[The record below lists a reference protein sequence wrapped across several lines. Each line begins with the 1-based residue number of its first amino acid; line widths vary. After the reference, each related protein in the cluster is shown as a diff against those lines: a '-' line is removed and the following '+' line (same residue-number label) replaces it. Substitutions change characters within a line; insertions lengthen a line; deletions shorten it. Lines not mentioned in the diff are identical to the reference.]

1 MWCVCAHLYM
11 DQTKKFLII
20 LYVFGSDFY
29 HYLCSCFMF
38 ALFFIVLNMFCVEKQ
53 VLEFFATH
61 SRLAKIFVTHLATRQ
76 SCNSSCEFIQKL
88 SRLILW
94 LARDSLMTREN
105 FRDSSSRKTP
115 RNNFLKSFSWETYF
129 NLSHPLWNP
138 SFNIF
143 TSKPNQFEWF
153 FIPLTSLR

>member
-1 MWCVCAHLYM
+1 MCAQLYIN
-11 DQTKKFLII
+11 QSKKIFDH

-29 HYLCSCFMF
+29 HSLCSYLVLT
-38 ALFFIVLNMFCVEKQ
+38 LFFIVLNMFCVEKQ

-88 SRLILW
+88 SWLILW
-94 LARDSLMTREN
+94 LARNSLMTREN
-105 FRDSSSRKTP
+105 FHDSSSRETP

-129 NLSHPLWNP
+129 NLSHP
-138 SFNIF
+138 F
-143 TSKPNQFEWF
+143 
-153 FIPLTSLR
+153 